1 MRRIAMILML
11 LVSTVVLSGCL
22 SQTFQ
27 DPLHPR
33 APTPLDYE
41 P

>member
-1 MRRIAMILML
+1 MRRIAMVLML
-11 LVSTVVLSGCL
+11 LVSTVVLCGCL

-27 DPLHPR
+27 DPFHPR
-33 APTPLDYE
+33 APGPLDYE